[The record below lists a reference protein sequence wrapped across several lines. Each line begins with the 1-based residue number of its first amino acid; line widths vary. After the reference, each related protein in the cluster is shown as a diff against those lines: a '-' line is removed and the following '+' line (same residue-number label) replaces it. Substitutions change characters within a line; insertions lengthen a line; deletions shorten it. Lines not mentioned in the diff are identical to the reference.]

1 MGWQLPSLAALRTLE
16 AAARHLSFTK
26 AAAELN
32 LTQSAV
38 SRHIRGMEDY
48 LGVLLFERVKQRL
61 VLTVAGQSY
70 VEEIRSSLSRMQ
82 DATIN
87 LVAHQGRGGVLT
99 VAAPPAFSVKWLIPR
114 LSGFNK
120 LRPDILINLLTRAK
134 PFNFEIE
141 KIDAAIHYGSDDWH
155 GVQAEPLIGE
165 DLVVVCS
172 PGYLSKNRISSVH
185 DLRAH
190 TLLQSSRRPDTWRE
204 FLVARSA
211 HDVNA
216 FAGLRFDA
224 FYLIIQAAI
233 AGLGV
238 ALLPRLL
245 VADEL
250 QTGRLTTAL
259 NEPFKGHNSYCL
271 VFPEARRTDPR
282 LHAFRDWLLEEAAL
296 AKAESETS

>member
-1 MGWQLPSLAALRTLE
+1 MGWQLPSLSALRTLE

-87 LVAHQGRGGVLT
+87 LVAHKGRGGFLT

-114 LSGFNK
+114 LSRFHK

-134 PFNFEIE
+134 PFNFDIE
-141 KIDAAIHYGSDDWH
+141 KIDAAIHYGSDDWP
-155 GVQAEPLIGE
+155 GLPAEPLIGE

-172 PGYLSKNRISSVH
+172 PSYLSSHRLSRVE
-185 DLRAH
+185 DLEQQM
-190 TLLQSSRRPDTWRE
+190 LLQSSRRPDTWRE
-204 FLVARSA
+204 LLNAKSA
-211 HDVNA
+211 HNVNA

-250 QTGRLTTAL
+250 LAGRLTVAL
-259 NEPFKGHNSYCL
+259 DEPFKGQNSYCL
-271 VFPEARRTDPR
+271 VFPEARRADPR
-282 LHAFRDWLLEEAAL
+282 LHAFREWLLEEAAQSRADDFL
-296 AKAESETS
+296 P